1 VTSRRYSGPT
11 TASCQWHV
19 GYVAAADARPR
30 EPLAASRRPSFMRA
44 RSAGAPAQ
52 RLPAALRWRAG
63 PTTVRVLMASDGGT
77 GLVGAAATAPAG
89 VLLIESGGALVL
101 TADTTDR

>member
-1 VTSRRYSGPT
+1 
-11 TASCQWHV
+11 
-19 GYVAAADARPR
+19 
-30 EPLAASRRPSFMRA
+30 
-44 RSAGAPAQ
+44 
-52 RLPAALRWRAG
+52 
-63 PTTVRVLMASDGGT
+63 MASDGGT